1 MTTPTLIAVDVALAT
16 QGWETRELTLSR
28 DIGHEEVAPTRR
40 NGSARTAGHGRYRR

>member
-28 DIGHEEVAPTRR
+28 DIGREVAPTRR